1 ALMIASHGQAQQLP
15 TAPVPVTVTTLP
27 HPEAAPGP
35 PAAPVLVAPPNGLI
49 WPPPPSPPLAPPPD
63 LISPPPGFFVTFEG
77 QALFPHIKKRL
88 AAPVMVDNLF
98 ANVVHL
104 PTADL
109 DDTGSPRIELGYRFP
124 QGFGGVVAAYR
135 NVTTEGFGAIAPFD
149 LVGDGA
155 LRSRLNL

>member
-1 ALMIASHGQAQQLP
+1 MLAK
-15 TAPVPVTVTTLP
+15 
-27 HPEAAPGP
+27 
-35 PAAPVLVAPPNGLI
+35 
-49 WPPPPSPPLAPPPD
+49 PPPSPSPSLPPAPPLPPQD
-63 LISPPPGFFVTFEG
+63 LIPPPPGFFVTFEG
-77 QALFPHIKKRL
+77 QALFPHIKNRL

-135 NVTTEGFGAIAPFD
+135 NVTT
-149 LVGDGA
+149 
-155 LRSRLNL
+155 